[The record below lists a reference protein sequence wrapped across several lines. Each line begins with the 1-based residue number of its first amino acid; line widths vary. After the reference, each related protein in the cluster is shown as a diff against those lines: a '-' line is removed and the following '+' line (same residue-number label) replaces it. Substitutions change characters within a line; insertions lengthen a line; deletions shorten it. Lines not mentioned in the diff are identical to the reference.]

1 MATFIIPVNPERS
14 SLDRIF
20 QNGNSLLWIHKQ
32 GYPRYQVGDI
42 LYMYI
47 SSPVKEIYFKAR
59 VNRTNVQANLEELSE
74 RSTWIKEEDLEEQV
88 RNNNNDEIELIRK
101 VPENLRSQLSIDALS
116 SNGFMK
122 NFPFGK
128 PVNISDNERL
138 IHYIESVIEEKN
150 SI

>member
-1 MATFIIPVNPERS
+1 MATFIIPVNPRRS
-14 SLDRIF
+14 FLNEIF
-20 QNGNSLLWIHKQ
+20 KDGNTILWIHKR
-32 GYPRYQVGDI
+32 GYPKYQEGDI

>member
-47 SSPVKEIYFKAR
+47 SSPVQEIYFKVR
-59 VNRTNVQANLEELSE
+59 VNRTNVQANREELSDE
-74 RSTWIKEEDLEEQV
+74 STWTRDEYLEEQAK
-88 RNNNNDEIELIRK
+88 NNNNDEIELIK
-101 VPENLRSQLSIDALS
+101 EVPENLRNQLSIEALS
-116 SNGFMK
+116 DNGFIG
-122 NFPFGK
+122 NFPYGK
-128 PVNISDNERL
+128 PVNISANEQL
-138 IHYIESVIEEKN
+138 IRYIESVIEE
-150 SI
+150 